1 LPTTSIDTF
10 FACTVI
16 ITAVLISTAFLTS
29 SFQTTISGT
38 QDINKESYL
47 KAVADYI
54 VTNPGVPVNWG
65 DSELVPTDFGLAA
78 NESTIPYEVGID
90 KITILNQQNS
100 YSLSYFEIATA
111 AKLNNIALG
120 IKVSQIMSISI
131 QQSSNITIGNETS
144 FSFSVLT
151 SINSEPAKASL
162 HCYIIGS
169 SFLMDISNNTSNNG
183 VGQIVFQI
191 PNGIIENTNLVV
203 FARAS
208 CDSRITSCAIYNF
221 ANSEQQPAPSDDVLT
236 LSPLNYTLN
245 LATNGPGVTV
255 QGGYLFSFGY
265 EQNLTYTQGVAQCP
279 IPRIIDN
286 SPFVI
291 FVYGH
296 NNATFFQDWITYP
309 EIPLKA
315 GSSFEGSEQ
324 NVFSYLVTIKDT
336 LYKLDISLGDTP
348 YK

>member
-1 LPTTSIDTF
+1 
-10 FACTVI
+10 
-16 ITAVLISTAFLTS
+16 LISTAFLTS

-162 HCYIIGS
+162 HCYIIGDS
-169 SFLMDISNNTSNNG
+169 SVTGIANSTSDIG
-183 VGQIVFQI
+183 VGQITFQI
-191 PNGIIENTNLVV
+191 PSGITENAKLVV
-203 FARAS
+203 FARAF
-208 CDSRITSCAIYNF
+208 CYDRITSYAIYNF
-221 ANSEQQPAPSDDVLT
+221 ANSEQQPAPSNDVLT
-236 LSPLNYTLN
+236 LSPLNYTLS
-245 LATNGPGVTV
+245 LTTNESGLTV

-265 EQNLTYTQGVAQCP
+265 EQNLTYTQGFAHCP
-279 IPRIIDN
+279 IPRIIDK

-291 FVYGH
+291 VVYGH
-296 NNATFFQDWITYP
+296 NNGTFFQDWTAYP

-315 GSSFEGSEQ
+315 GSRFDGSEQ
-324 NVFSYLVTIKDT
+324 NVFSYVVTIKDT

-348 YK
+348 NK